1 MEYIDIYNPSALPRV
16 TYLLYEIRWGNSTKV
31 WRNWCQNTGT
41 QHAEI
46 NFLENTL
53 KERILN
59 PLTHCSITWFLS
71 WSPCWKCSQSVVEF
85 LKTYPQVNLKMY
97 IARLFWHENKYNRQ
111 GLRDLVTNGVTIRV
125 MDLLGNHSFA
135 YSYCWKTFVNS
146 QNEDDYWPWHLTPW
160 IMFFSFELQFI
171 LQVSRSL
178 VGKERIQKLSRV
190 MWKIQPNDLR
200 LNYSPGICPRKTY
213 LLYEIRWGRSTTFWR
228 HWCQNTLTQHAEM
241 VCLENDFKK
250 LQFRPSVP
258 CSITWFLSWSP
269 CGKCCRHLVEFLRAH
284 PNVTLKIK
292 AAWLFRHTEEHIPLP
307 QLLAQSRQGLRHRW
321 GLDGSLIYW
330 VGYHYQSQARE
341 TGWFE
346 GTRE

>member
-1 MEYIDIYNPSALPRV
+1 MWSLGGCIGMPHFSVFLYSYDPSVLRRVHYLLYEIKWSSNRRPLRKCCHSSPTEHAEMHFLDVFDGLRSGPDLHCSITWYISWSPCADCCKEIREFLKTQPNVNLVIYVARIYWHKDESNRQGLRSLVNIGVTIQIMDLPEGHCWPRMAYIMLAPLGPPYITLIQPKEYIDIYNPSALPRV

-125 MDLLGNHSFA
+125 MDLLVNKSHFHHRNQPFRPRA
-135 YSYCWKTFVNS
+135 YSNMET
-146 QNEDDYWPWHLTPW
+146 
-160 IMFFSFELQFI
+160 EL
-171 LQVSRSL
+171 
-178 VGKERIQKLSRV
+178 LS
-190 MWKIQPNDLR
+190 
-200 LNYSPGICPRKTY
+200 Y
-213 LLYEIRWGRSTTFWR
+213 
-228 HWCQNTLTQHAEM
+228 
-241 VCLENDFKK
+241 
-250 LQFRPSVP
+250 
-258 CSITWFLSWSP
+258 
-269 CGKCCRHLVEFLRAH
+269 
-284 PNVTLKIK
+284 
-292 AAWLFRHTEEHIPLP
+292 
-307 QLLAQSRQGLRHRW
+307 
-321 GLDGSLIYW
+321 
-330 VGYHYQSQARE
+330 
-341 TGWFE
+341 
-346 GTRE
+346 